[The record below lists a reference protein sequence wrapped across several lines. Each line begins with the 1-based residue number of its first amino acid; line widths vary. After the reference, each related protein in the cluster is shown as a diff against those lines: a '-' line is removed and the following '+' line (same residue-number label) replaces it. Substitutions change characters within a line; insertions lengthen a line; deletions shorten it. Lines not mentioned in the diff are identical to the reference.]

1 MTPFERFF
9 AEDFQ
14 AMLDSVKHEADL
26 FTSPT
31 LRIEDASWD
40 RKAALL
46 LWQTGER
53 EARRQRT
60 VVFEDLLG

>member
-9 AEDFQ
+9 EQDFQ
-14 AMLDSVKHEADL
+14 AMLDSVKHEPGL

-46 LWQTGER
+46 IWRAGER
-53 EARRQRT
+53 EAKKQRAT
-60 VVFEDLLG
+60 VFEDLLG